1 MFYPWSIWYLLKPK
15 KSPLNPR
22 DYPSQSKT
30 RENGPSSP
38 CIQNRTGNTKKKKKL
53 KKKGFVYHANVH
65 FHRTKNKQQTK
76 KFSLFFSCNVKQ
88 IVPRVSQGKKSYKFT
103 FSTGNPNRT
112 SCINTIF
119 VNPNNRRHRIFLL
132 YEIFFFEC
140 KTIKLRWFLI
150 GLGHLQ
156 Q

>member
-38 CIQNRTGNTKKKKKL
+38 CIQNRTGNTKKKKKVEEKRL
-53 KKKGFVYHANVH
+53 CISCKCALPQN
-65 FHRTKNKQQTK
+65 QEQTTNQK
-76 KFSLFFSCNVKQ
+76 VFFIFFSCNVKQ

-119 VNPNNRRHRIFLL
+119 VNPNNRKEYFSFMKHFSLSARISN
-132 YEIFFFEC
+132 
-140 KTIKLRWFLI
+140 
-150 GLGHLQ
+150 
-156 Q
+156 